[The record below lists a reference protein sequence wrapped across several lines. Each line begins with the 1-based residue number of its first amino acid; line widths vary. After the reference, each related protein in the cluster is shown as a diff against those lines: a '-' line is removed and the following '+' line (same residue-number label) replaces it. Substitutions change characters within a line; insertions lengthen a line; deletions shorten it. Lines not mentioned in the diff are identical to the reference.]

1 MISRWQLDTL
11 CSGARAATFEEY
23 EAWTGGPVQPEL
35 HARLMEN
42 AVVPPETFLLSGIRK
57 DGYRE
62 YDFSKAGELADRGE
76 EREAPDDLH
85 GSVAVPG

>member
-1 MISRWQLDTL
+1 VIARWNLERIF
-11 CSGARAATFEEY
+11 SGARAAAFEEY

-42 AVVPPETFLLSGIRK
+42 AVVPPGSFVLSGIRK

-62 YDFSKAGELADRGE
+62 YEFSKVTADKAVGE
-76 EREAPDDLH
+76 ERETPDDLH
-85 GSVAVPG
+85 GSVAIPG